1 MRGKADYQSQIYY
14 AIDIESLD
22 TGGSSAP
29 GGEAAS
35 GRGAGLDT
43 EGV

>member
-1 MRGKADYQSQIYY
+1 MHGKADYQSQIYY

-22 TGGSSAP
+22 TGGSPAP

-35 GRGAGLDT
+35 GRGAGLDA